1 MDSLQQKR
9 RFVMAIADFPENE
22 RREYLRVHQS
32 IRIACRRFADESITR
47 TIDYSRN
54 ISPTGILFE
63 TDMETSPGAL
73 VEVTLFLA
81 ERKIKALGEVV
92 RCEQSSPAK
101 WNIAVMFRKMDGESQ
116 DLLKQMIIDGSLI
129 E

>member
-1 MDSLQQKR
+1 
-9 RFVMAIADFPENE
+9 MADLSPKE
-22 RREYLRVHQS
+22 RRDFLRVDQS
-32 IRIACRRFADESITR
+32 IPIACRRFTDESIIR
-47 TIDYSRN
+47 TIDHSRN

-63 TDMETSPGAL
+63 TDMETALGAM

-92 RCEQSSPAK
+92 RCEEISPGK
-101 WNIAVMFRKMDGESQ
+101 WNIAVRFRKMDNESQ
-116 DLLKQMIIDGSLI
+116 DLLKQMVVDGSLT